1 MKILNLTQHAPTNEQ
16 ELAGVV
22 QPESEDVRHLLTFDT
37 LPSQEDIERRA
48 TGLAAIAKA
57 EGATAAMI
65 GGAPWLMGEL
75 EQALLKRGI
84 EPLYAFTQRE
94 SVERALPDG
103 SVQKT
108 NVFRHVGFVRG
119 YYTEGC
125 ELDAPG
131 Y

>member
-1 MKILNLTQHAPTNEQ
+1 MIINLTQHAPTPEQ
-16 ELAGVV
+16 LEAGVV
-22 QPESEDVRHLLTFDT
+22 QPSSEDVRHFLTFDSI
-37 LPSQEDIERRA
+37 PSQEDIERRA
-48 TGLAAIAKA
+48 AGLAAIAQA

-75 EQALLKRGI
+75 EQALLKRSV

-94 SVERALPDG
+94 SVEKKLPDG

-108 NVFRHVGFVRG
+108 NVFTHAGFVRG

-125 ELDAPG
+125 DLAPPG
-131 Y
+131 YE